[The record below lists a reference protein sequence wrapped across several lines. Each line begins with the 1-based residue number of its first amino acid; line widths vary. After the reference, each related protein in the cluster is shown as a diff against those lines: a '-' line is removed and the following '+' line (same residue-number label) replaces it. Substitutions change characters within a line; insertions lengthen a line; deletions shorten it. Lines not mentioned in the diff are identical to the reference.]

1 MTTKT
6 PGQSTGKGSDPYIGR
21 VVAGRYRL
29 EARLG
34 EGGMGVVYRARHV
47 LIDRVVA
54 LKLIRPDLRTETHLR
69 AWMLREARAANRVDH
84 AHIIDIHDIG
94 ETDEGEL
101 YLVMEYLVGTP
112 LSAEIAKGQFAVA
125 RAVDVLEQMAA
136 ALGRAH
142 DLGVV
147 HRDLK
152 SDNILLT
159 NRGGRK
165 DFVKILD
172 FGLAHLARDPR
183 LAPKGAVFGT
193 PEYMSPEQARGE
205 EANASSD
212 LYALGILLYEMTTG
226 KLPFHSHDREQLLE
240 MQRSAAPPNPRVLRP
255 DLPREAEGIILR
267 LLQKDVAKRYK
278 DAHHLSEDL
287 KAFQRSLPSTPWEIA
302 NSPEAPASPPPPPPA
317 PSAGVAEWAARA
329 ALFGRMVARAYPA
342 GDAPSEVQGAL
353 DDAWRLANRASR
365 LEGEVASHMRK
376 LEALERRGR
385 ALRAEIGRKVE
396 ELAHE
401 ESRVLRDAAA
411 ENEAVSQQRER
422 MAAAERN
429 HAQARSQADGAE
441 KQGVSG
447 PALRSVYERVGQT
460 LAMVEARR
468 EALAEHE
475 LRAARKDAQAR
486 DLRRQ
491 IEDLRAQLARY
502 ADAMEED
509 LSQGRERVAQRTRE
523 GVTYE
528 RSFTEAT
535 DVIVRHLRGRPECR
549 DLLDEFLRDTGKGA
563 AAQPAPGPS
572 PTTTAVGMG
581 APPAALT

>member
-1 MTTKT
+1 
-6 PGQSTGKGSDPYIGR
+6 
-21 VVAGRYRL
+21 
-29 EARLG
+29 
-34 EGGMGVVYRARHV
+34 
-47 LIDRVVA
+47 
-54 LKLIRPDLRTETHLR
+54 
-69 AWMLREARAANRVDH
+69 
-84 AHIIDIHDIG
+84 
-94 ETDEGEL
+94 
-101 YLVMEYLVGTP
+101 MEYLVGTP
-112 LSAEIAKGQFAVA
+112 LSAEIAKGQFAMA

-240 MQRSAAPPNPRVLRP
+240 MQRNAPPPNPRVLRA
-255 DLPREAEGIILR
+255 DLPREAEAIVLR
-267 LLQKDVAKRYK
+267 LLQKDVARRYK

-302 NSPEAPASPPPPPPA
+302 NSAEAPASPPQPPPA
-317 PSAGVAEWAARA
+317 PSAGVAEWASRA

-342 GDAPSEVQGAL
+342 GDAPAEVQGAL
-353 DDAWRLANRASR
+353 DDAWRLANRAAR

-411 ENEAVSQQRER
+411 ENEMVTQQRER

-429 HAQARSQADGAE
+429 QTQARGQADGAE

-447 PALRSVYERVGQT
+447 AALRTAYERVGQT
-460 LAMVEARR
+460 TAMVEARR

-535 DVIVRHLRGRPECR
+535 DIIVRHLRGRPECR
-549 DLLDEFLRDTGKGA
+549 DLLDEFLRDAGKGGA
-563 AAQPAPGPS
+563 GAQQAQAPS
-572 PTTTAVGMG
+572 PTTTAVGIG
-581 APPAALT
+581 APPA

>member
-1 MTTKT
+1 MTLKT
-6 PGQSTGKGSDPYIGR
+6 PGHNINKGSDPYIGR

-125 RAVDVLEQMAA
+125 RAIDILEQMAA

-205 EANASSD
+205 EASASSD

-226 KLPFHSHDREQLLE
+226 KLPFHSHDREQLLD
-240 MQRSAAPPNPRVLRP
+240 MQRNATPPSPRVLRP
-255 DLPREAEGIILR
+255 DLPREAEAIILR
-267 LLQKDVAKRYK
+267 LLQKDVSKRYK

-287 KAFQRSLPSTPWEIA
+287 KLFQRSLPSTPWEIA
-302 NSPEAPASPPPPPPA
+302 NTPDTPPSPPQPPPA

-342 GDAPSEVQGAL
+342 GDVPTELQNAL
-353 DDAWRLANRASR
+353 DEAWRLANRAAR

-401 ESRVLRDAAA
+401 ESRVLREAAA
-411 ENEAVSQQRER
+411 ESEIVAQLRER
-422 MAAAERN
+422 TAAAERN
-429 HAQARSQADGAE
+429 HAQARAQADNAERQGLSGA
-441 KQGVSG
+441 
-447 PALRSVYERVGQT
+447 ALRSVYERVGQA
-460 LAMVEARR
+460 LAMMEARR

-475 LRAARKDAQAR
+475 LRAARKDGQAR

-502 ADAMEED
+502 ADAMEEE
-509 LSQGRERVAQRTRE
+509 LVQGRERVAQRTRE
-523 GVTYE
+523 GLTYE
-528 RSFTEAT
+528 QGFTEAT
-535 DVIVRHLRGRPECR
+535 ETIVRHLRGRPECR
-549 DLLDEFLRDTGKGA
+549 DLLEEFLRDTNKGTPSQLQA
-563 AAQPAPGPS
+563 PAP
-572 PTTTAVGMG
+572 TFTAMGLG
-581 APPAALT
+581 AP

>member
-1 MTTKT
+1 VTLKT
-6 PGQSTGKGSDPYIGR
+6 PGHNINKGSDPYIGR

-125 RAVDVLEQMAA
+125 RAIDILEQMAA

-205 EANASSD
+205 EASASSD

-226 KLPFHSHDREQLLE
+226 KLPFHSHDREQLLD
-240 MQRSAAPPNPRVLRP
+240 MQRNATPPSPRVLRP
-255 DLPREAEGIILR
+255 DLPREAEAIILR
-267 LLQKDVAKRYK
+267 LLQKDVSKRYK

-287 KAFQRSLPSTPWEIA
+287 KLFQRSLPSTPWEIA
-302 NSPEAPASPPPPPPA
+302 NTPDTPPSPPQPPPA

-342 GDAPSEVQGAL
+342 GDVPTELQNAL
-353 DDAWRLANRASR
+353 DEAWRLANRAAR

-401 ESRVLRDAAA
+401 ESRVLREAAA
-411 ENEAVSQQRER
+411 ESEIVAQLRER
-422 MAAAERN
+422 TAAAERN
-429 HAQARSQADGAE
+429 HAQARAQADNAERQGLSGA
-441 KQGVSG
+441 
-447 PALRSVYERVGQT
+447 ALRSVYERVGQA
-460 LAMVEARR
+460 LAMMEARR

-475 LRAARKDAQAR
+475 LRAARKDGQAR

-502 ADAMEED
+502 ADAMEEE
-509 LSQGRERVAQRTRE
+509 LVQGRERVAQRTRE
-523 GVTYE
+523 GLTYE
-528 RSFTEAT
+528 QGFTEAT
-535 DVIVRHLRGRPECR
+535 ETIVRHLRGRPECR
-549 DLLDEFLRDTGKGA
+549 DLLEEFLRDTNKGTPSQLQA
-563 AAQPAPGPS
+563 PAP
-572 PTTTAVGMG
+572 TFTAMGLG
-581 APPAALT
+581 AP

>member
-1 MTTKT
+1 M
-6 PGQSTGKGSDPYIGR
+6 
-21 VVAGRYRL
+21 
-29 EARLG
+29 
-34 EGGMGVVYRARHV
+34 
-47 LIDRVVA
+47 
-54 LKLIRPDLRTETHLR
+54 
-69 AWMLREARAANRVDH
+69 
-84 AHIIDIHDIG
+84 
-94 ETDEGEL
+94 
-101 YLVMEYLVGTP
+101 
-112 LSAEIAKGQFAVA
+112 A

-240 MQRSAAPPNPRVLRP
+240 MQRNAPPPNPRVLRA
-255 DLPREAEGIILR
+255 DLPREAEAIVLR
-267 LLQKDVAKRYK
+267 LLQKDVARRYK

-302 NSPEAPASPPPPPPA
+302 NSAEAPASPPQPPPA
-317 PSAGVAEWAARA
+317 PSAGVAEWASRA

-342 GDAPSEVQGAL
+342 GDAPAEVQGAL
-353 DDAWRLANRASR
+353 DDAWRLAN
-365 LEGEVASHMRK
+365 
-376 LEALERRGR
+376 R

-411 ENEAVSQQRER
+411 ENEMVTQQRER

-429 HAQARSQADGAE
+429 QTQARGQADGAE

-447 PALRSVYERVGQT
+447 AALRTAYERVGQT
-460 LAMVEARR
+460 TAMVEARR

-535 DVIVRHLRGRPECR
+535 DIIVRHLRGRPECR
-549 DLLDEFLRDTGKGA
+549 DLLDEFLRDAGKGGA
-563 AAQPAPGPS
+563 GAQQAQAPS
-572 PTTTAVGMG
+572 PTTTAVGIG
-581 APPAALT
+581 APPA